1 MAEKRAIRQKRSA
14 RYSDN
19 FDEVTSYEGGTDATV
34 NAIDSNNSAKEQT
47 VFRLVELIRPMW
59 RPLLLAG
66 LATLGATGATLALP
80 WSVQYF
86 MDGILSGSKGA
97 LGALAASLLFLFAIQ
112 GLFSSARIYLLAHA
126 GQSFVKILMVRV
138 YSRVQRFSLSYF
150 DRERTGE
157 LISRISNDT
166 TLIRNL
172 VSNNLVEIV
181 SQVFTVLG
189 AAVLM
194 FVLDWRM
201 SLLILVA
208 VPFVVAVGAIF
219 GRQVRKVTGEV
230 QENVADLT
238 SIMEQTFGAIRVVK
252 SFAREDYE
260 QQRFSDGAQKI
271 FDASMRQAKIS
282 AVLGPIV
289 MLIVVSTLIGVLY
302 YGGHRVVIGTLPAG
316 EFVAFLIY
324 MVMMSGPATGLTG
337 QYTQLQQALAASDR
351 IFSLMDTTGEDL
363 DASQSDSSEI
373 LEGRVGFRDVSF
385 SYESGEK
392 VLHNISF
399 DVNPGETV
407 ALVGPSGAGKSTL
420 VALLSRF
427 YEIDSG
433 EVFVDGTDV
442 QALSLRVLRS
452 RIGLVA
458 QDVALFSGTVRDNI
472 CYGKLLAT
480 DAEVKAAA
488 RAANAHEFTSNLE
501 DGYDSLIGER
511 GVKLSGGQRQR
522 ISIARTL
529 LSDPAILVL
538 DEATSN
544 LDAESEAL
552 VQDAISRLMS
562 EKTAIVI
569 AHRLSTVVNAD
580 RIVVLDSG
588 RIVAQGTH
596 AELVRSSRLYSR
608 LYMKQLGGNR
618 QKIHPDLES
627 HKRVISATNVEDS
640 RAF

>member
-1 MAEKRAIRQKRSA
+1 MASA
-14 RYSDN
+14 
-19 FDEVTSYEGGTDATV
+19 EAGTHLTADATDP
-34 NAIDSNNSAKEQT
+34 NDPAKENT
-47 VFRLVELIRPMW
+47 VFRLAGLIRPMW

-86 MDGILSGSKGA
+86 MDGILSGSEGA
-97 LGALAASLLFLFAIQ
+97 LGVLATSLLLLFAVQ
-112 GLFSSARIYLLAHA
+112 GIFSSARIYLLAYA
-126 GQSFVKILMVRV
+126 GQSFVKDLMVRV
-138 YSRVQRFSLSYF
+138 YSRTQRFPLNYF

-181 SQVFTVLG
+181 SQVVTVLG

-201 SLLILVA
+201 SLLIFVA

-230 QENVADLT
+230 QKNVADLT

-252 SFAREDYE
+252 SFAREDHE
-260 QQRFSDGAQKI
+260 QQRFADGAQKV

-282 AVLGPIV
+282 AILGPAV

-302 YGGHRVVIGTLPAG
+302 YGGHRVVVGTLPAG

-351 IFSLMDTTGEDL
+351 IFSLMDTAGEDL
-363 DASQSDSSEI
+363 DASQNGHSENA
-373 LEGRVGFRDVSF
+373 EGRIEFSDVSF
-385 SYESGEK
+385 SYDNGEK
-392 VLHNISF
+392 VLHEVSF
-399 DVNPGETV
+399 DVSPGETV

-420 VALLSRF
+420 VSLLLRF

-433 EVFVDGTDV
+433 EIFVDGTDIRE
-442 QALSLRVLRS
+442 LGLRALRS

-472 CYGKLLAT
+472 RYGKLSAT
-480 DAEVKAAA
+480 DAEVEAAA
-488 RAANAHEFTSNLE
+488 RAANAHEFVSGLE
-501 DGYDSLIGER
+501 NGYDSLIGER

-522 ISIARTL
+522 LSIARTL
-529 LSDPAILVL
+529 LSDPGILVL

-552 VQDAISRLMS
+552 VQDAVSRLMAQ
-562 EKTAIVI
+562 KTALVI

-596 AELVRSSRLYSR
+596 AELMGSSTLYRRLYT
-608 LYMKQLGGNR
+608 KQLGGN
-618 QKIHPDLES
+618 QKSSSPTP
-627 HKRVISATNVEDS
+627 KNCTRAKSATNSEDS
-640 RAF
+640 RTP